1 MLKYIKHYILTF
13 RYVKLFSYWSARYLH
28 NKMKEEVIRELQ
40 NLHNPNKKQHK
51 NKYYYEL
58 YKIFHNILQKIFQI
72 INMIISLTPLGR
84 KLSSYISEKYIQFK
98 QKEKKPKKIYN
109 RYTYYYGFQ
118 IIIGGINKFL
128 LLIIPGLLLNIL
140 PQLLLTTI
148 SFASLRVWT
157 GGLHLDSYTKC
168 SYISLLSFTLIA
180 LLAKYI
186 ILNQFITM
194 LIFLSVL
201 FLILIYAPIEHK
213 NKPIK
218 ENKKIR
224 FKIIALFVLS
234 TLTIIHIFTHNT
246 IISNS
251 IIYGVLLVGLIS
263 TPFANK
269 LK

>member
-1 MLKYIKHYILTF
+1 MQKYIKHYIITF
-13 RYVKLFSYWSARYLH
+13 RYIKLISYILSKYLH
-28 NKMKEEVIRELQ
+28 NKIQKY
-40 NLHNPNKKQHK
+40 HNQGYDMGKCA
-51 NKYYYEL
+51 KY
-58 YKIFHNILQKIFQI
+58 NIQV
-72 INMIISLTPLGR
+72 
-84 KLSSYISEKYIQFK
+84 
-98 QKEKKPKKIYN
+98 
-109 RYTYYYGFQ
+109 YYYGFQ

-140 PQLLLTTI
+140 PQLLITTI
-148 SFASLRVWT
+148 SFSSLRIWT

-224 FKIIALFVLS
+224 FKIIALFI
-234 TLTIIHIFTHNT
+234 LTILVIINMFTNNI

-251 IIYGVLLVGLIS
+251 IVYGILLVGIIMLPIV
-263 TPFANK
+263 NK
-269 LK
+269 LR

>member
-1 MLKYIKHYILTF
+1 MKYIKYIKNYILTF
-13 RYVKLFSYWSARYLH
+13 RYVKLISYFLSKYLH
-28 NKMKEEVIRELQ
+28 NKIQKY
-40 NLHNPNKKQHK
+40 HNQGYDMGKCA
-51 NKYYYEL
+51 KY
-58 YKIFHNILQKIFQI
+58 NIQV
-72 INMIISLTPLGR
+72 
-84 KLSSYISEKYIQFK
+84 
-98 QKEKKPKKIYN
+98 
-109 RYTYYYGFQ
+109 YYYGFQ

-140 PQLLLTTI
+140 PQLLITTI
-148 SFASLRVWT
+148 SFSSLRIWT

-224 FKIIALFVLS
+224 FKIIALFI
-234 TLTIIHIFTHNT
+234 LTILVIINMFTNNI

-251 IIYGVLLVGLIS
+251 IVYGILLVGIIMLPIV
-263 TPFANK
+263 NK
-269 LK
+269 LR